1 MKRILLFLSVAG
13 ILAGCRTKERIVMV
27 ETVRTDT
34 TYITKMQRDSIYLQ
48 DSIGT
53 KESRRGD
60 TVFVEV
66 ERLRRIYIERT
77 KHDTLREATHDTILM
92 SPPMEV
98 KVEKPLTRWQRARI
112 RLANMVLCGLGVG
125 VVVLIIRMRKRF
137 LP

>member
-1 MKRILLFLSVAG
+1 MKRILLFLSVAS

-60 TVFVEV
+60 TIFVEV
-66 ERLRRIYIERT
+66 ERLHRIYIERT
-77 KHDTLREATHDTILM
+77 KHDTLREATHDTIPM
-92 SPPMEV
+92 PYPMEV
-98 KVEKPLTRWQRARI
+98 KVEKPLTRWQRVRI

-125 VVVLIIRMRKRF
+125 VVVLVIRTRKRF